1 MSFKKRKEQINNN
14 MANSVEAILPAEAT
28 LLYFSY
34 DEKCFGNIVVAIEF
48 ENSKHTFHTDRGEIY
63 NNGKMLCDYS
73 YLYIEK
79 VDTLTKV
86 LQMIRQELCF

>member
-63 NNGKMLCDYS
+63 YNGKMLCDYS
-73 YLYIEK
+73 YLYNEK